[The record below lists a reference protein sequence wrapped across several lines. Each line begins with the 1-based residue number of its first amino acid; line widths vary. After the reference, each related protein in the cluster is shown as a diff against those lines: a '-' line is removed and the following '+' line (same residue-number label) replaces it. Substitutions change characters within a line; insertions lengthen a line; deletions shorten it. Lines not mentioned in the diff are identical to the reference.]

1 MESSPEDRRRNMNA
15 FEMVAVVALIIGIIA
30 VMGHVFDHGIK
41 EPFQG
46 IVAILIVIF
55 FSRILMHFFGL
66 RGGRGRAG
74 RCAAP
79 AEKTDVKPYLD
90 KIETLEKRIRVLE
103 RIVTDKSHNLA
114 REIDELDS

>member
-1 MESSPEDRRRNMNA
+1 MESTSEDRRKSMNA
-15 FEMVAVVALIIGIIA
+15 FEMVAVIALIIGIIA
-30 VMGHVFDHGIK
+30 VLGHVFDQGIR

-46 IVAILIVIF
+46 VVAILIVIF
-55 FSRILMHFFGL
+55 FSRILMHFFGV
-66 RGGRGRAG
+66 RGRWGRGG

-79 AEKTDVKPYLD
+79 AEKADVRPYLD

-114 REIDELDS
+114 REIDELDQ